1 MPATSNG
8 AFCCSFGTWGLPF
21 NRGSGLVWKTNLFSH
36 SAGLCPTCHQCEK
49 TQKGKGGL
57 RQPQEEERT
66 NSLQLLVC
74 QKLHSMSKK
83 DPCNS
88 LKSSKVFEMTVWQTP
103 CRVKSWHWCVCV
115 LIYIYLFWE
124 DIINANMELERGAN
138 FLITDLSGIGEELI
152 LQKEV
157 WLAASR
163 GLMVIVSSV
172 TLKIYL
178 GEFWDLYLFS
188 TL

>member
-1 MPATSNG
+1 MVLFVAHLVHGGFPLIEG
-8 AFCCSFGTWGLPF
+8 
-21 NRGSGLVWKTNLFSH
+21 GLVWKTNLFSH

-57 RQPQEEERT
+57 RKPSEEDRT

-138 FLITDLSGIGEELI
+138 FLILDLSGFGEELI
-152 LQKEV
+152 LQK
-157 WLAASR
+157 R
-163 GLMVIVSSV
+163 GLTCRI
-172 TLKIYL
+172 L
-178 GEFWDLYLFS
+178 GADGNSFKCDIKDISGGFWDLYLFS
-188 TL
+188 TS